1 MQFTFQKY
9 QGTGNDFLLID
20 DRENRFPIAD
30 QSWIE
35 HICHRRF
42 GVGADGLILLR
53 LESDGLPRMVYFNS
67 DGRESTFCGNGGRCF
82 AAFLRFTGL
91 ADGGEV
97 FFHAKDGLHEAEYLD
112 DGRIRLKMRDVQEVL
127 VRDNAWECFTGSPH
141 FVRFL
146 PEIGELDVK
155 KEGAAIRYSETYKK
169 EGINVNFV
177 EREGEGIF
185 VRTYERGVEDE
196 TYSCGTGVTAAA
208 LVANVALGISSPV
221 PIRTPGGKLE
231 VSFVQKGAGF
241 EKVYLTGPAVRV
253 FEGELSNVAAGF

>member
-9 QGTGNDFLLID
+9 HGTGNDFLLID
-20 DRENRFPIAD
+20 DRENQFPLDD
-30 QSWIE
+30 QPWME
-35 HICHRRF
+35 HLCHRRF
-42 GVGADGLILLR
+42 GVGADGIILLR

-91 ADGGEV
+91 ADGPDV
-97 FFHAKDGLHEAEYLD
+97 FFHAKDGLHEAWYLD
-112 DGRIRLKMRDVQEVL
+112 DGRIRLKMRDVAEMVP
-127 VRDNAWECFTGSPH
+127 RENAWECFTGSPH

-146 PEIGELDVK
+146 SPIQDLDVK
-155 KEGAAIRYSETYKK
+155 KEGAAIRYSEFYKR

-177 EREGEGIF
+177 ELMESGIS

-208 LVANVALGISSPV
+208 LVSNWVHGRKSPV
-221 PIRTPGGKLE
+221 PIQTPGGKLE
-231 VSFVQKGAGF
+231 VEF
-241 EKVYLTGPAVRV
+241 ERRGSSYEKIFLTGPALRV
-253 FEGELSNVAAGF
+253 FQGTIAR